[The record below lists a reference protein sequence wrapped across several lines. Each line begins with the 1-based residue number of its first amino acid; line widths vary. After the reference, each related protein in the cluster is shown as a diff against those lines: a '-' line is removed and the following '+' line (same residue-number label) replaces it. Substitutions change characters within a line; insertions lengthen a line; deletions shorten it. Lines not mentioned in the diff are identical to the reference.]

1 MRFSLLGRINLNDE
15 ASWSQIFMKTGR
27 RLRTTGRE
35 VAAAGPLEPS
45 ARIPG
50 ARGPDLVASV
60 ESTRRHRRVG
70 MAGTTG
76 RGTSI
81 AAS

>member
-50 ARGPDLVASV
+50 ARPDLVASV